1 MILIGNQRGGA
12 NNLADHLMKE
22 ENEHI
27 EVHEIR
33 GFMSQ
38 TVKGALNEIYAIS
51 RGTQCNQFMYSLSFN
66 PPPQEKVTIEQFEDA
81 FEKAEKRL
89 GLSGQSRVIVFHEK
103 EGRRHA
109 HAVWSRIDTDE
120 MKAIQMSYDH
130 NRLNVLSR
138 DLFLEHGWKMPR
150 GLAIS
155 GERDPRNFTLADWQQ
170 AKRVGKDPR
179 EIQTSFEDA
188 WAISDSKAG
197 FIHAM
202 KERGYSVARGDKK
215 GRIVAVDIHGEIY
228 SVPKKLG
235 IKIKDVRAR
244 LGDEQDLQSV
254 SEAKY
259 KIANNMLPV
268 MARFKAELK
277 EQVFHQ
283 KDDLLHERDE
293 LVKCQ
298 RAERQA
304 FIEMLAQRQKQA
316 ALTRQAR
323 FRSGYKGLWDRVR
336 GEHSRIRSENEQDAL
351 RCRERDRTEKDRII
365 ANQLSMRRL
374 IKQRNMA
381 IKQNFR
387 EQKHELRQDAQG
399 FEHMQKPDLQARQY
413 EGRKSAY
420 REKRQTSKSRHRPRG
435 PTMEP

>member
-12 NNLADHLMKE
+12 NNLANHLMKE

-27 EVHEIR
+27 DVHEIR

-103 EGRRHA
+103 ESRRHA
-109 HAVWSRIDTDE
+109 HVVWSRIDADK

-179 EIQTSFEDA
+179 EIQTSIEDA
-188 WAISDSKAG
+188 WAISDSKSG

-228 SVPKKLG
+228 SVPKKLNL
-235 IKIKDVRAR
+235 KVKDVRAR
-244 LGDEQDLQSV
+244 LGDEQNLQSV
-254 SEAKY
+254 DTAKQ
-259 KIANNMLPV
+259 KIANDMLPV
-268 MARFKAELK
+268 MARFKDELK
-277 EQVFHQ
+277 EQTFHQ

-293 LVKCQ
+293 LVKRQ
-298 RAERQA
+298 RAERQT
-304 FIEMLAQRQKQA
+304 FTETLAQRQKQA
-316 ALTRQAR
+316 AIARQVR

-336 GEHSRIRSENEQDAL
+336 GEHKRIRVENEQDAL
-351 RCRERDRTEKDRII
+351 RCRDRNRTEKDSLI
-365 ANQLSMRRL
+365 ANQLN
-374 IKQRNMA
+374 QRQIIQQRAIA
-381 IKQNFR
+381 IKQYSHKQR
-387 EQKHELRQDAQG
+387 QKLQEDKQG
-399 FEHMQKPDLQARQY
+399 FKHMRGAQY
-413 EGRKSAY
+413 EDRKSAFK
-420 REKRQTSKSRHRPRG
+420 EKRQTSRPHHRTRG
-435 PTMEP
+435 PTMEH